1 MVGACVARSWR
12 QLGWLLGLCLYP
24 MACLGQVIDGDTLI
38 WNGHRWRLSSIDT
51 PERGE
56 PFNKSASKRLAELAS
71 DGLSCHQLPEPLT
84 HGRHVGYCEAGGKDV
99 AMVLV
104 REGLAAVCHNR
115 SRAKDYA
122 GAERE
127 AMAAKRGIWSR
138 GDYQRKRYCP
148 A

>member
-1 MVGACVARSWR
+1 MQQVYIYNTKNVSAQEEVNAMLAR
-12 QLGWLLGLCLYP
+12 
-24 MACLGQVIDGDTLI
+24 MAP
-38 WNGHRWRLSSIDT
+38 RWRLSSIDT